1 MKSHIREL
9 VAGTLLLLAAVSLG
23 AGEAMAIEEPAY
35 EVIEQSGDFELR
47 RYEPYIVAETIVEGD
62 FSKVGNEGFR
72 RLAGYIF
79 GSNRKKEAIAMT
91 ASVNQAPS
99 SEKIAMTAPVGQ
111 QAEGDKWRITFTMP
125 AKYTMETLPEPLDDR
140 VRLKHEAGGLMATIR
155 YSGTWGETRYE
166 EQETMLRSLLAQ
178 RGLEAVGE
186 PVFARY
192 NPPFLP
198 WFLRRNEVLIPLDT
212 QYPPPGTDT
221 EYREGRAQ

>member
-1 MKSHIREL
+1 
-9 VAGTLLLLAAVSLG
+9 
-23 AGEAMAIEEPAY
+23 MAIEEPAY
-35 EVIEQSGDFELR
+35 EVIEQSEDFELR

-79 GSNRKKEAIAMT
+79 GNNRKKEAIAMT
-91 ASVNQAPS
+91 APVNQAPS

-111 QAEGDKWRITFTMP
+111 QAEGAKWRITFTMP

-140 VRLKHEAGGLMATIR
+140 VKLKREAGGLMATIR
-155 YSGTWGETRYE
+155 YSGTWGEARYE
-166 EQETMLRSLLAQ
+166 EQEATLRSLLAQ
-178 RGLEAVGE
+178 RGLETVGE

-198 WFLRRNEVLIPLDT
+198 WFLRRNEVLIPVAPRHSIST
-212 QYPPPGTDT
+212 TRY
-221 EYREGRAQ
+221 